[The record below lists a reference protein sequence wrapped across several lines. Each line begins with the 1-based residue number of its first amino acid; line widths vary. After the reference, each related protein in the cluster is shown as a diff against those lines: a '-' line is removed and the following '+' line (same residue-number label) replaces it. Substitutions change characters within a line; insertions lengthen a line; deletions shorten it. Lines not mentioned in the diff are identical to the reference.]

1 MYEDLIA
8 RMLLA
13 TELGAW
19 SLLVKSDSLLVIGQI
34 TGEYQAKNLQL
45 ASYLRYVQIL
55 RSAFSTFDLVH
66 VPREQNSRAYLLFK
80 LANLGKGGRQRS
92 VIQETF
98 VEYGSFDDPN
108 LCWRVDALL
117 LWLGLSS
124 RVFRILVKIILS
136 HMHKLDQPVLK
147 EKNVFQSKK
156 KNNWLKSRYN
166 RLFCT

>member
-1 MYEDLIA
+1 
-8 RMLLA
+8 
-13 TELGAW
+13 
-19 SLLVKSDSLLVIGQI
+19 LLVKSDSLLVIGQI

-108 LCWRVDALL
+108 LC
-117 LWLGLSS
+117 
-124 RVFRILVKIILS
+124 
-136 HMHKLDQPVLK
+136 
-147 EKNVFQSKK
+147 
-156 KNNWLKSRYN
+156 
-166 RLFCT
+166 